1 MDFDTKFKN
10 ELISKWTEKGLSQ
23 SSIKM
28 YIRNLEILNDDNPL
42 KNLSFL
48 KNVEDILKKLE
59 KYKPNTMRNYLISIC
74 SALGIT
80 KDNNKVINKL
90 YDKYF
95 KYMVD
100 KNKEL
105 KGEEQKGE
113 KTETQNENWLS
124 FDEVKSKMNEL
135 EEKVNTFKDNKL
147 LNETNYNTL
156 LSAVV
161 LALYVYQPPRRNDY
175 MNMDIINSNIKGY
188 EMNNDTNYLDL
199 FKKEFLFNKFKTSK
213 KEGSLTIP
221 ISENMMNLINIYMK
235 FHPVIKGRKFNKH
248 FQGTPFLM
256 YYDGSE
262 FDKVNCITRIL
273 NKIFNMKIGSSMLRH
288 IYDTS
293 KYGDVMQEMKEDA
306 KNMSHSVSTAINSYI
321 KK

>member
-100 KNKEL
+100 KNK
-105 KGEEQKGE
+105 
-113 KTETQNENWLS
+113 
-124 FDEVKSKMNEL
+124 
-135 EEKVNTFKDNKL
+135 
-147 LNETNYNTL
+147 
-156 LSAVV
+156 
-161 LALYVYQPPRRNDY
+161 
-175 MNMDIINSNIKGY
+175 
-188 EMNNDTNYLDL
+188 
-199 FKKEFLFNKFKTSK
+199 
-213 KEGSLTIP
+213 
-221 ISENMMNLINIYMK
+221 
-235 FHPVIKGRKFNKH
+235 
-248 FQGTPFLM
+248 
-256 YYDGSE
+256 
-262 FDKVNCITRIL
+262 
-273 NKIFNMKIGSSMLRH
+273 
-288 IYDTS
+288 
-293 KYGDVMQEMKEDA
+293 
-306 KNMSHSVSTAINSYI
+306 
-321 KK
+321 